1 MTSLQQK
8 IPIAI
13 MGVGKIAIDQHIP
26 SINNSENFEFVATIS
41 KNNAIAGVPN
51 FSSIKELVDAMP
63 EVKAI
68 AICTPP
74 QVRCDYTID
83 ALNLGL
89 HVMMEKPPTSTLCEF
104 NEILEAH
111 VKTNLTLF
119 TAWHS
124 RYAAKVEAAKDWLS
138 GRELSEVRI
147 TWREST
153 LKWHPGQQW
162 LWDAGGLGIFDP
174 AINAFS
180 IVTKLLGQ
188 NIRVEKS
195 DFETPSNQAAP
206 IAAKLQMRLGKIPI
220 SADLD
225 FREKDKEIWEID
237 FLAQDGQTMKLL
249 FGGAA
254 ISINGA
260 EPETSADIEYKSAYA
275 EFAEL
280 IKNGKSNADNSPQ
293 RIVADAFVLAK
304 NVATDNFY
312 P

>member
-1 MTSLQQK
+1 MTNISK
-8 IPIAI
+8 PIPIAI

-26 SINNSENFEFVATIS
+26 NIAASEDFELVATIS
-41 KNNAIAGVPN
+41 KNHAIDGVPN
-51 FSSIKELVDAMP
+51 FGSIAELLGALP
-63 EVKAI
+63 QTKAI

-83 ALNLGL
+83 ALNKGL

-104 NEILEAH
+104 SEIIEAH
-111 VKTNLTLF
+111 KISNVTLF

-124 RYAAKVEAAKDWLS
+124 RYAAKVEAAKAWLS
-138 GRELSEVRI
+138 SRELAEVRI
-147 TWREST
+147 VWRESA

-188 NIRVEKS
+188 SIRVLKS
-195 DFETPSNQAAP
+195 DFETPRNQAAP
-206 IAAKLQMRLGKIPI
+206 IAAKLEMRLGDIPI

-225 FREKDKEIWEID
+225 FREKDKEIWEIYFSD
-237 FLAQDGQTMKLL
+237 KNGEHMKLL

-254 ISINGA
+254 ISINGS
-260 EPETSADIEYKSAYA
+260 EPETSPDIEYKSAYA

-280 IKNGKSNADNSPQ
+280 IKAGASNADNSPQ
-293 RIVADAFVLAK
+293 RIVADAFVLAR
-304 NVATDNFY
+304 NNAVDDFH

>member
-1 MTSLQQK
+1 MSNLSRK

-26 SINNSENFEFVATIS
+26 TINNSPDFEFVATIS
-41 KNNAIAGVPN
+41 KNNAIDGVPN
-51 FSSIKELVDAMP
+51 FSSIAELVATIP

-74 QVRCDYTID
+74 QVRCDYTIE
-83 ALNLGL
+83 ALKLGL

-104 NEILEAH
+104 NEILAIH
-111 VKTNLTLF
+111 AKTELTLF

-124 RYAAKVEAAKDWLS
+124 RYAAKVEAAKDWLA
-138 GRELSEVRI
+138 GRDLNDVNI
-147 TWREST
+147 TWRESA

-180 IVTKLLGQ
+180 IVTKLLGH
-188 NIRVEKS
+188 NIRVEKAN
-195 DFETPSNQAAP
+195 FETPLNQFAP
-206 IAAKLQMRLGKIPI
+206 IAAKLQMRLGNLPI

-225 FREKDKEIWEID
+225 FREKDKEIWEIY
-237 FLAQDGQTMKLL
+237 FSAKDGHSMKLI

-254 ISINGA
+254 ISIDSA
-260 EPETSADIEYKSAYA
+260 EPATSPDIEYKSAYA
-275 EFAEL
+275 EFVEL

-304 NVATDNFY
+304 NRQTDSFF